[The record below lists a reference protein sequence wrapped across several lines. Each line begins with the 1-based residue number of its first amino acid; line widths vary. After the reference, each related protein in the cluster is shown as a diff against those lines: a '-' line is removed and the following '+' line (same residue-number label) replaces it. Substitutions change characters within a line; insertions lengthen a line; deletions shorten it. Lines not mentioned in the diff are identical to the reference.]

1 MNIHILDNGIIKG
14 IRDNN
19 HRVLSRIITQI
30 IDNKDIDSRFY
41 QDIYPFTKNAIRIGI
56 TGPPG
61 AGKSTLINELI
72 QLVLDNDKSVGVI
85 AVDPTSPFTG
95 GALLG
100 DRVRMNKFTWNNNVF
115 IRSMAT
121 HGDLGGLAKK
131 AQDVGDILAASGKDI
146 VIFETI
152 GVGQGEYDVIK
163 AVDIAVVVLV
173 PESGDEVQL
182 MKAGLI
188 EIADFFVINKSDRPG
203 ATRLATTLKSL
214 LHVNHRKNRLE
225 PPVLNTIANK
235 GGGID
240 KLYNEIFNHLKL
252 MDDKG
257 ILTQKQLDRHR
268 DRVFSLI
275 QNNLLK
281 EFWTSKR
288 LVELEQ
294 RTKDVESI
302 KSSAHE
308 IADQI
313 MEDSENE

>member
-1 MNIHILDNGIIKG
+1 MYKSIIKG
-14 IRDNN
+14 IRDND
-19 HRVLSRIITQI
+19 HRTISRIITQI
-30 IDNKDIDSRFY
+30 IDNKDIDGQFY
-41 QDIYPFTKNAIRIGI
+41 QDIYQFTQKAIRIGI

-61 AGKSTLINELI
+61 SGKSTLIDKMI
-72 QLVLDNDKSVGVI
+72 QIAINNNKSIGVI

-100 DRVRMNKFTWNNNVF
+100 DRVRMNQFTWNNDVF
-115 IRSMAT
+115 IRSMGT
-121 HGDLGGLAKK
+121 HGDLGGLAKR
-131 AQDVGDILAASGKDI
+131 AQDVGDILAASRKDI
-146 VIFETI
+146 IIYETV

-188 EIADFFVINKSDRPG
+188 EIADLFVINKSDRPG
-203 ATRLATTLKSL
+203 ASKLATTLKSL
-214 LHVNHRKNRLE
+214 LHTNHDKNRLE
-225 PPVLNTIANK
+225 PPILNAIASK
-235 GGGID
+235 GEGVDELYDGIFSH
-240 KLYNEIFNHLKL
+240 YKL

-275 QNNLLK
+275 QNKLLN
-281 EFWTSKR
+281 EFWTTKR

-294 RTKDVESI
+294 RTKDIESI
-302 KSSAHE
+302 KSSAYE
-308 IADQI
+308 IANQI
-313 MEDSENE
+313 MDDSKND

>member
-1 MNIHILDNGIIKG
+1 MDKSIIKD
-14 IRDNN
+14 IRDND
-19 HRVLSRIITQI
+19 HRTISRLITQI

-41 QDIYPFTKNAIRIGI
+41 QDIYPFTQKAIRIGI

-61 AGKSTLINELI
+61 AGKSTLIDQLI
-72 QLVLDNDKSVGVI
+72 LTIINDKKSVGVI
-85 AVDPTSPFTG
+85 AIDPTSPYTG

-100 DRVRMNKFTWNNNVF
+100 DRVRMNKFTWNDNVF
-115 IRSMAT
+115 IRSMGSR
-121 HGDLGGLAKK
+121 GDLGGLAKR

-146 VIFETI
+146 VIFETV

-203 ATRLATTLKSL
+203 ANRLATTLKSL
-214 LHVNHRKNRLE
+214 LHSYHGKTRLE
-225 PPVLNTIANK
+225 PPVLNTIASK
-235 GGGID
+235 GEGIIE
-240 KLYNEIFNHLKL
+240 LYNDLFKHLKL
-252 MDDKG
+252 MNDKG
-257 ILTQKQLDRHR
+257 IVAQKQLDRHR

-275 QNNLLK
+275 QNKLIK

-288 LVELEQ
+288 LVELEK

-308 IADQI
+308 IAHQI
-313 MEDSENE
+313 MDATKYD

>member
-1 MNIHILDNGIIKG
+1 MDKSILEG

-19 HRVLSRIITQI
+19 HRTVSRIITQI
-30 IDNKDIDSRFY
+30 IDNKDIDSQFY
-41 QDIYPFTKNAIRIGI
+41 QDIYPYTQKTVRIGI

-61 AGKSTLINELI
+61 AGKSTLIDHLI
-72 QLVLDNDKSVGVI
+72 RVAIDNNKSVGVI
-85 AVDPTSPFTG
+85 AVDPTSPYTG

-100 DRVRMNKFTWNNNVF
+100 DRVRMNKFTWNDNVF
-115 IRSMAT
+115 IRSMGSR
-121 HGDLGGLAKK
+121 GDLGGMAKR

-146 VIFETI
+146 IIFETV

-173 PESGDEVQL
+173 PESGD
-182 MKAGLI
+182 
-188 EIADFFVINKSDRPG
+188 FFVINKSDRPG
-203 ATRLATTLKSL
+203 ANRLATTLKSL
-214 LHVNHRKNRLE
+214 LHNNHGKNRLE
-225 PPVLNTIANK
+225 PPVLNIIASK
-235 GGGID
+235 GDGIVE
-240 KLYNEIFNHLKL
+240 LYNEIFNHLKL

-257 ILTQKQLDRHR
+257 ILTQKQLNRHR
-268 DRVFSLI
+268 DRVFSHI
-275 QNNLLK
+275 QNKLLK

-308 IADQI
+308 IANQI
-313 MEDSENE
+313 MDATKND